1 MSIHLDHQTLG
12 SGVLQPGPAN
22 LPAMGPQG
30 QPLRPRRSPLKT
42 AARFTM
48 TAITS
53 SLVVGLGLVV
63 VGVAA
68 ERLAP
73 MEWRPSTLIGAFAG
87 REEAARI
94 LTSIEAKRAEF
105 AMQQE
110 ETARAQQ
117 EVVVVQANN
126 ERVTKAYEALYQR
139 GNMLAQQWAEGAK
152 QTLILDTQGKL
163 EALRGR
169 AEVSQT
175 KDKFA
180 MWCDIGSLFSPD
192 INCGDTL
199 RASAKSDRGAMSAE
213 IVANFKAQS
222 AIIATSLQDWSQ
234 GIPDPAQLVVYKNKI
249 EQLHPLPRAPVPPGP
264 IPPATT
270 S

>member
-12 SGVLQPGPAN
+12 ASLFQPAPAN
-22 LPAMGPQG
+22 QPAMGPQG
-30 QPLRPRRSPLKT
+30 QPPRPPRSSMKT
-42 AARFTM
+42 ATRVII
-48 TAITS
+48 TALTS
-53 SLVVGLGLVV
+53 SFVVGLALIVG
-63 VGVAA
+63 GVAA

-94 LTSIEAKRAEF
+94 LTSIAAKRAEF

-117 EVVVVQANN
+117 EVIVVQANN

-152 QTLILDTQGKL
+152 QTLIIDAQGKL
-163 EALRGR
+163 EGLKGR
-169 AEVSQT
+169 AEISQT
-175 KDKFA
+175 KDKLA
-180 MWCDIGSLFSPD
+180 MFCDLATFFNPEM
-192 INCGDTL
+192 NCGDPL
-199 RASAKSDRGAMSAE
+199 RASAKNDRGAMSAE

-222 AIIATSLQDWSQ
+222 AIIATSLQDWAQ

-249 EQLHPLPRAPVPPGP
+249 EQLHPLPRVPVPPAP
-264 IPPATT
+264 IPSSAT